1 MPTRVPVDARTY
13 QSLRGVGMNK
23 CAAAFA
29 ITVILCAGLFSPL
42 SAQQG
47 NSVLTGLV
55 EDASKARIPGV
66 EVTATHTQTG
76 ANVVVITNEA
86 VCV

>member
-1 MPTRVPVDARTY
+1 
-13 QSLRGVGMNK
+13 MNK
-23 CAAAFA
+23 CAAFA
-29 ITVILCAGLFSPL
+29 ITVILCVGLFSPL
-42 SAQQG
+42 SAQLG

-86 VCV
+86 GVYNIPNLVPRPDTLRA